1 MNAECRMMDAE
12 GRRQN
17 AECCL
22 WGLSAVAQRRASPP
36 AKRRCVGHL
45 CPLPPAHRLLPT
57 AYCPL
62 STAHC
67 LLPTAHCLLPTAHC
81 LLILAV
87 LASVGCSQ
95 RIDTVYGQRSGV
107 APKSVNGTRVL
118 GEMFEQAGHKVY
130 TWQMLTP
137 QLAEQAD
144 CIVWFPNDFEPP
156 SYNNARENV
165 RDWLEDWLLDQPG
178 RTLIYVGRDFDAA
191 AWYWEKVKPGAPPDQ
206 AKRIEKAA
214 AALKNDFNTDRQA
227 IPAEEDCGWFTVK
240 GKYQPRKVR
249 TLQGK
254 WAEDIDASQVEIELC
269 GRTLA
274 ADAAEVLLGSEGDV
288 LVTRE
293 QWDASQLIVVV
304 NGSFLLNLPLVNH
317 EHRKLA
323 GKLIQEV
330 GPPRKTVVFLES
342 DSGGPPIR
350 GEDPP
355 EPPTWA
361 EILIFFHFVAVGIVF
376 CFSRWPI
383 FGLPRHLQR
392 ESTSDFGKHVEALAE
407 LLERSG
413 DRGYA
418 ERRLAHYQQ
427 TTKGNE
433 Q

>member
-1 MNAECRMMDAE
+1 MLLLVTSTGCRSE
-12 GRRQN
+12 
-17 AECCL
+17 
-22 WGLSAVAQRRASPP
+22 
-36 AKRRCVGHL
+36 
-45 CPLPPAHRLLPT
+45 
-57 AYCPL
+57 
-62 STAHC
+62 
-67 LLPTAHCLLPTAHC
+67 
-81 LLILAV
+81 
-87 LASVGCSQ
+87 
-95 RIDTVYGQRSGV
+95 RIDTVYGQRSGP
-107 APKSVNGTRVL
+107 AASTSVNGTAVL
-118 GEMFEQAGHKVY
+118 GEMFEQAGHSVFSWR
-130 TWQMLTP
+130 TLSPRLLERT
-137 QLAEQAD
+137 D
-144 CIVWFPNDFEPP
+144 CIVWFPDDFRPP
-156 SYNNARENV
+156 SPAVRECLEQ
-165 RDWLEDWLLDQPG
+165 WLEDAPG

-191 AWYWEKVKPGAPPDQ
+191 ASYWEKVKPGAPPDQ

-227 IPAEEDCGWFTVK
+227 IPAEENCGWFTVK
-240 GKYQPRKVR
+240 GKSQPRKVR

-323 GKLIQEV
+323 GKLIREV

-361 EILIFFHFVAVGIVF
+361 EILIFCHFVASVIA
-376 CFSRWPI
+376 
-383 FGLPRHLQR
+383 LPVLPA
-392 ESTSDFGKHVEALAE
+392 TSD
-407 LLERSG
+407 
-413 DRGYA
+413 
-418 ERRLAHYQQ
+418 
-427 TTKGNE
+427 
-433 Q
+433 